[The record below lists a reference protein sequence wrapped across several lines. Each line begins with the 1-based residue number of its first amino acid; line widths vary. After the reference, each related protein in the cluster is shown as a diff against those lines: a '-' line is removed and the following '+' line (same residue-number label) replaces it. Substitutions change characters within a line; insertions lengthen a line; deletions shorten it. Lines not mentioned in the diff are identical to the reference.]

1 MLSHRLRLAGALAVA
16 LSLFA
21 VAAPNAV
28 APPAT
33 DVGDVRALWV
43 TRATLT
49 SPEAIARMVEAAR
62 AGGFNALLV
71 QVRARGDAYYRSSL
85 EPRAAELAGRP
96 DFDPLDYTLAVAHRA
111 GLSVHAWIAV
121 NLVSSAATL
130 PSSRD
135 HLVYKNPEWLM
146 VPRALAAELRH
157 VDIRSPEYVGRLARW
172 TRAHSSEVEGL
183 YASPLHPGAAA
194 HVVDVVRELASS
206 YELDGI
212 HLDYARFPGDD
223 YDYSPGALQQFRQA
237 VLPEL
242 SPDERAQA
250 ATREALDP
258 LAYPNLFPE
267 RWNAFRRSRLTS
279 LVMRARTA
287 AKSARPS
294 IVMSAAVVPDANE
307 AFTRRL
313 QDWRTWLDQSLID
326 VLCPMA
332 YTQEPRLFEEQV
344 ALARDF
350 AAGRPV
356 WAGIGAYRLSPADTI
371 RFIGATRR
379 LGTAGV
385 ILFSYDALVAPPNT
399 AATLTDLGKAAFG
412 VGSQ

>member
-1 MLSHRLRLAGALAVA
+1 
-16 LSLFA
+16 
-21 VAAPNAV
+21 
-28 APPAT
+28 
-33 DVGDVRALWV
+33 
-43 TRATLT
+43 
-49 SPEAIARMVEAAR
+49 
-62 AGGFNALLV
+62 
-71 QVRARGDAYYRSSL
+71 
-85 EPRAAELAGRP
+85 
-96 DFDPLDYTLAVAHRA
+96 
-111 GLSVHAWIAV
+111 
-121 NLVSSAATL
+121 
-130 PSSRD
+130 
-135 HLVYKNPEWLM
+135 
-146 VPRALAAELRH
+146 
-157 VDIRSPEYVGRLARW
+157 
-172 TRAHSSEVEGL
+172 
-183 YASPLHPGAAA
+183 
-194 HVVDVVRELASS
+194 
-206 YELDGI
+206 
-212 HLDYARFPGDD
+212 
-223 YDYSPGALQQFRQA
+223 
-237 VLPEL
+237 
-242 SPDERAQA
+242 
-250 ATREALDP
+250 
-258 LAYPNLFPE
+258 